1 MFRYSSLNQII
12 YLLTFD
18 IVILI
23 FSALRI
29 GSLWFDRSVK
39 HFQVIVGSII
49 DPMMLLFIFILCM
62 ICYVLCMRGEE
73 KHHKPSFIPYIIV
86 TPMKIVLVMVLSGL
100 SFNYDESCLEWLS
113 TWECLCYPFIGI
125 GWSTLNIY
133 LYIIVVKRYNEIDQT
148 INDNI
153 VQSPFQSRSLYRHI
167 SPSNYNI
174 KKVHCDHQI
183 VDEQNTSFIVV
194 W

>member
-23 FSALRI
+23 ISAIRI
-29 GSLWFDRSVK
+29 GSLWFDRNVK
-39 HFQVIVGSII
+39 AFQVIVGSII
-49 DPMMLLFIFILCM
+49 DPMLLLFIFILCL
-62 ICYVLCMRGEE
+62 ICYILCMRGEE
-73 KHHKPSFIPYIIV
+73 KHHKPSFVPYFIV
-86 TPMKIVLVMVLSGL
+86 TPMKIVLVMVLSGF

-133 LYIIVVKRYNEIDQT
+133 LYIIVIKRYNEINRT
-148 INDNI
+148 IDDNI
-153 VQSPFQSRSLYRHI
+153 VQNLFQSHSLYQHI
-167 SPSNYNI
+167 SPSNHNI
-174 KKVHCDHQI
+174 KKQHSNYQV
-183 VDEQNTSFIVV
+183 VDEQKTSFIIV
-194 W
+194 

>member
-23 FSALRI
+23 ISAIRI
-29 GSLWFDRSVK
+29 GSLWFDRNVK
-39 HFQVIVGSII
+39 AFQVIVGSII
-49 DPMMLLFIFILCM
+49 DPMLLLFIFILCL
-62 ICYVLCMRGEE
+62 ICYILCMRGEE
-73 KHHKPSFIPYIIV
+73 KHHKPSFIPYFIV
-86 TPMKIVLVMVLSGL
+86 TPIKIVLVMVLS
-100 SFNYDESCLEWLS
+100 SFSFYYDESCLEWLS

-133 LYIIVVKRYNEIDQT
+133 LYIIVIKRYNEINRT

-153 VQSPFQSRSLYRHI
+153 VQNLFQSHSLYQHI
-167 SPSNYNI
+167 SPSNHNI
-174 KKVHCDHQI
+174 KKQHSNYQV
-183 VDEQNTSFIVV
+183 VDEQKTSFIVV
-194 W
+194 

>member
-1 MFRYSSLNQII
+1 MFRFSLINHII

-23 FSALRI
+23 ISAIRI
-29 GSLWFDRSVK
+29 GSLWFDRNVK

-49 DPMMLLFIFILCM
+49 DPMLLLFIFILCL
-62 ICYVLCMRGEE
+62 ICYILCMRGEE
-73 KHHKPSFIPYIIV
+73 KHHKPSFIPYLIV
-86 TPMKIVLVMVLSGL
+86 TPMKIVLVMVLSGF

-133 LYIIVVKRYNEIDQT
+133 LYIIVIKRYNEINRT

-153 VQSPFQSRSLYRHI
+153 VQNLFQSHSLYQHI
-167 SPSNYNI
+167 SPSNHNI
-174 KKVHCDHQI
+174 KKQHSNYQA
-183 VDEQNTSFIVV
+183 VDEQKTSFTVV
-194 W
+194 